1 MPYQVFGVSAG
12 ALALTIAWSRVAMER
27 SGSGMAAIFAS
38 RSLSP
43 ASDLSSRTRSFIAS
57 RSSSVNPFDF
67 LPAAVVVADF
77 RGFFFGLME
86 TVDIEVE

>member
-1 MPYQVFGVSAG
+1 
-12 ALALTIAWSRVAMER
+12 
-27 SGSGMAAIFAS
+27 
-38 RSLSP
+38 
-43 ASDLSSRTRSFIAS
+43 
-57 RSSSVNPFDF
+57 VNPFDF